1 MNKLQTQVHEY
12 LKSKYQKATGKD
24 MLCQKTLSPT
34 RSKYY
39 FENLE
44 DNLYEKMSDRT
55 RGFFEA
61 GSVEELK
68 DKMFALRSSSAM
80 TFNLLGNDSITVKP
94 NNFLGAGEYK
104 IEYEKRL
111 DTLQKNKT
119 PANLDAFL
127 EKTDELYF
135 LPEEE
140 TEANFCTLESIKTTD
155 EDFTVILAI
164 ENEWTG
170 ERYKKTYH
178 VKEGSEI
185 EMNMLLPNLACF
197 LPPTHIPVLAKITA
211 LSSDGITLKAIG
223 VPEEYAAK
231 QDEKGAK
238 L

>member
-1 MNKLQTQVHEY
+1 MKKYNNNISNYVDSEFLEEET
-12 LKSKYQKATGKD
+12 SKIG
-24 MLCQKTLSPT
+24 
-34 RSKYY
+34 
-39 FENLE
+39 
-44 DNLYEKMSDRT
+44 
-55 RGFFEA
+55 
-61 GSVEELK
+61 EEL
-68 DKMFALRSSSAM
+68 S
-80 TFNLLGNDSITVKP
+80 
-94 NNFLGAGEYK
+94 
-104 IEYEKRL
+104 
-111 DTLQKNKT
+111 
-119 PANLDAFL
+119 
-127 EKTDELYF
+127 F

-140 TEANFCTLESIKTTD
+140 IEANFCTLESIKPTD

-223 VPEEYAAK
+223 VSEEYATGLDK
-231 QDEKGAK
+231 QGAK

>member
-1 MNKLQTQVHEY
+1 MKMKTYKSNIQDYIEPEY
-12 LKSKYQKATGKD
+12 LEEETSKIG
-24 MLCQKTLSPT
+24 
-34 RSKYY
+34 
-39 FENLE
+39 
-44 DNLYEKMSDRT
+44 
-55 RGFFEA
+55 
-61 GSVEELK
+61 EEL
-68 DKMFALRSSSAM
+68 S
-80 TFNLLGNDSITVKP
+80 
-94 NNFLGAGEYK
+94 
-104 IEYEKRL
+104 
-111 DTLQKNKT
+111 
-119 PANLDAFL
+119 
-127 EKTDELYF
+127 F

-211 LSSDGITLKAIG
+211 LSSDGISLNAIG
-223 VPEEYAAK
+223 IPEEYATGLDK
-231 QDEKGAK
+231 QGVK